1 MGHASRVL
9 IVDNDADFRAV
20 LREVLEDEGCAVS
33 EAADGKRALDM
44 LRSTALPHLI
54 LLDLMMPVMNGW
66 DFHAEMQKDPSLAA
80 IPVEVLSAVGR
91 MRPFGAMHELH
102 KPIDLPNLMGL
113 LHAIN
118 VPDRPSTA
126 VRLYPS

>member
-44 LRSTALPHLI
+44 LRSTTLPHLI

-80 IPVEVLSAVGR
+80 IPVAVLSAVGR